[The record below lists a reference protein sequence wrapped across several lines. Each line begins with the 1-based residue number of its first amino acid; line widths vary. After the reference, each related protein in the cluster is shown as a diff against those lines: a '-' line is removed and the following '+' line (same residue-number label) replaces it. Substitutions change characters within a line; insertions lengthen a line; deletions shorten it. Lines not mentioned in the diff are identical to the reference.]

1 MNCYSC
7 GGDRFV
13 KQKASRAS
21 CKSSFSRG
29 DAARARGPHV
39 DLLGIVRE
47 QQQQPVLQKSPQRDI
62 HSAHTE
68 RDTTAA
74 APAASQSVQF
84 LNYFYYS
91 IFTHTPP
98 YLGLCE

>member
-1 MNCYSC
+1 MDCYSC

-13 KQKASRAS
+13 KQKSFSRQLTS
-21 CKSSFSRG
+21 KSSFSRG

-47 QQQQPVLQKSPQRDI
+47 QQQQPVLQKSPQRDM

-74 APAASQSVQF
+74 APAASQSVEF
-84 LNYFYYS
+84 LNYF
-91 IFTHTPP
+91 
-98 YLGLCE
+98 